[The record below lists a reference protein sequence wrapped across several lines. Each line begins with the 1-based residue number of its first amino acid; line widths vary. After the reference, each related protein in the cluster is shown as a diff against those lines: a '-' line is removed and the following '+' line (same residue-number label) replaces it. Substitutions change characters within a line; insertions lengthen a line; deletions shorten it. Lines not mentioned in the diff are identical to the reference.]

1 MSPITITA
9 PLIFSGVTFF
19 TLFFLVFLGNKVL
32 RESNKKRLMEERI
45 RSVTNNQ
52 DMPYTDVTAVESE
65 KTPQGRILWF
75 LHMLGKRMTSDVSP
89 KESLKYT
96 AMRINFL
103 KAGLRN
109 PNAPAVLWGTKC
121 LLAVA
126 LPIVFIVLRLSL
138 FKIASGNLSMLIT
151 IFLALAGF
159 YLPDIWLKN
168 KAQRRKKQ
176 ITNGLP
182 DALDLLVVCVEA
194 GVGLDA
200 SIFRVAEEISMAH
213 KELSEELKLYNLE
226 MKAGKLRQEALKNL
240 AVRIDIEDV
249 KNLTTLLIQADKFG
263 TGVTQALRVFSES
276 FRTARQQ
283 RAEET
288 AAKMPVKLIMAL
300 ILFIFPAI
308 FVVIL
313 GPAVIRIFQVLIK
326 S

>member
-1 MSPITITA
+1 
-9 PLIFSGVTFF
+9 
-19 TLFFLVFLGNKVL
+19 
-32 RESNKKRLMEERI
+32 
-45 RSVTNNQ
+45 
-52 DMPYTDVTAVESE
+52 
-65 KTPQGRILWF
+65 
-75 LHMLGKRMTSDVSP
+75 
-89 KESLKYT
+89 
-96 AMRINFL
+96 
-103 KAGLRN
+103 
-109 PNAPAVLWGTKC
+109 
-121 LLAVA
+121 
-126 LPIVFIVLRLSL
+126 
-138 FKIASGNLSMLIT
+138 
-151 IFLALAGF
+151 
-159 YLPDIWLKN
+159 
-168 KAQRRKKQ
+168 
-176 ITNGLP
+176 
-182 DALDLLVVCVEA
+182 
-194 GVGLDA
+194 
-200 SIFRVAEEISMAH
+200 MAH